1 MSRGNN
7 GRMASRAPG
16 KTSLWTWHRAI
27 HRLALIALIAAEPI
41 AASGEQI
48 DGRNHTTDDAVLVK
62 MMNAQIHVLEEYT
75 RCLED
80 RGTATA
86 CRPPRP
92 LQLALMQNAPEDQDV
107 HSESIVDS
115 AARMLKDA
123 EMRAIK
129 AHAKCVKTKQSDRC
143 GPPP

>member
-1 MSRGNN
+1 
-7 GRMASRAPG
+7 
-16 KTSLWTWHRAI
+16 
-27 HRLALIALIAAEPI
+27 
-41 AASGEQI
+41 
-48 DGRNHTTDDAVLVK
+48 
-62 MMNAQIHVLEEYT
+62 
-75 RCLED
+75 
-80 RGTATA
+80 
-86 CRPPRP
+86 
-92 LQLALMQNAPEDQDV
+92 V

>member
-1 MSRGNN
+1 
-7 GRMASRAPG
+7 
-16 KTSLWTWHRAI
+16 
-27 HRLALIALIAAEPI
+27 
-41 AASGEQI
+41 
-48 DGRNHTTDDAVLVK
+48 
-62 MMNAQIHVLEEYT
+62 
-75 RCLED
+75 
-80 RGTATA
+80 
-86 CRPPRP
+86 
-92 LQLALMQNAPEDQDV
+92 LALMQNAPEDQDV

>member
-1 MSRGNN
+1 M
-7 GRMASRAPG
+7 
-16 KTSLWTWHRAI
+16 
-27 HRLALIALIAAEPI
+27 IALIAAEPI
-41 AASGEQI
+41 AASAEQI
-48 DGRNHTTDDAVLVK
+48 DGRSHTTDDAVLVK

-92 LQLALMQNAPEDQDV
+92 LQLALVQDAPEDQDV

-123 EMRAIK
+123 ELRAIK
-129 AHAKCVKTKQSDRC
+129 AHTKCVTAKQPNRC
-143 GPPP
+143 GPAP